1 MGGDALS
8 TADSTALHGGVATA
22 SATATGGA
30 PGGGSSL
37 PAAPGAANATSTAT
51 TDHGA
56 LAQALSTETGS
67 VTNQS
72 GGAPSAAQS
81 TAKTS
86 FAGASVTSTAVA
98 SSFFNDGTATT
109 NAIAQGGSGQ
119 DLVNPGQTA
128 YAFSTVLPD
137 KAYATTLIDGA
148 SNVADALL
156 GPRDKVLGIAILG
169 ANNGEESGE
178 ASSTFD
184 FRFRGDLLLGLIEGS
199 GEFSISANSVEIHS
213 ESFDADDS
221 VINLGYNFGPNIDLT
236 FSGSGVFAV
245 GGAFPGSAVPETS
258 TWAMMLLGFAG
269 LGFAGYRASRR
280 SDGRHP
286 FASARMTSL

>member
-1 MGGDALS
+1 M
-8 TADSTALHGGVATA
+8 
-22 SATATGGA
+22 
-30 PGGGSSL
+30 
-37 PAAPGAANATSTAT
+37 
-51 TDHGA
+51 
-56 LAQALSTETGS
+56 
-67 VTNQS
+67 
-72 GGAPSAAQS
+72 
-81 TAKTS
+81 
-86 FAGASVTSTAVA
+86 A

-156 GPRDKVLGIAILG
+156 GPRDKVLGIAILD

-236 FSGSGVFAV
+236 FSGSGVLPLAGVSRQRGSRDLDLGDDAARLRRPRLCGLSGVPKVRWSSPLRQRQDDFAV
-245 GGAFPGSAVPETS
+245 ALA
-258 TWAMMLLGFAG
+258 WAAQRLEAIDHGK
-269 LGFAGYRASRR
+269 
-280 SDGRHP
+280 SD
-286 FASARMTSL
+286 T